1 MRIAILVDD
10 PKSWFV
16 KYSTILK
23 DKLTEK
29 GIETNEYNNSKE
41 VKDEEI
47 CFILSCTKILRKEFL
62 EKHRHNIV
70 VHASDLPKGKGFTPL
85 KWQVLE
91 GKNVIPLTLFEAV
104 EDCDAGPYYLK
115 DQIHF
120 EGYEMLREMQDIMA
134 RKIIEMCCTFV
145 DNMEKMKPVE
155 QTGESTYYRRFTK
168 EDDLIDV
175 NSTIR
180 DLFLRLRIADFD
192 RFPLVF
198 ENEGHKYSL
207 IVNRID

>member
-155 QTGESTYYRRFTK
+155 STYYRRFTK